1 MHVHAMNA
9 QQKQNG
15 DNTMKP
21 NQKENEPQT
30 MSQKQID
37 EYFSLKNKDE
47 KIKARYKKY
56 NKRRSAILSLLADAA
71 INAGMTISESNV
83 IQRVNARKGS
93 YTKLDLEGAIVNK

>member
-21 NQKENEPQT
+21 TEKTNAPQT
-30 MSQKQID
+30 LTQKQID
-37 EYFSLKNKDE
+37 EYFAFVDKDA

-56 NKRRSAILSLLADAA
+56 NKRRSAIMSLLSELA
-71 INAGMTISESNV
+71 IDNGYTVSEHDV
-83 IQRVNARKGS
+83 QQRVNARKGS
-93 YTKLDLEGAIVNK
+93 YAKLDLEGAIVNK